1 VSPPLNSPAEAAPAA
16 PPAPAPAPV
25 PAPAASAT
33 AAPGTAA
40 TAPALPLAPP
50 APTPRGGWGFGR
62 FARARI
68 GAEQLTLEL
77 YSGRRTPHLLA
88 RLVQGYVSAEDPA
101 APAQPTD
108 LVDAIAALGP
118 ALAALQARV
127 EKDGGKLRGVVCDVI
142 IDDSWMLYDVVRAD
156 LRGLTPR
163 AADALIG
170 ASLADVAGVASSE
183 IISRWQPQ
191 GGSAYTLACGLPAAT
206 LPALIQVL
214 ATQRMVAGSVEG
226 EFVHEYNRHRATL
239 EPTCSVIAVIRDAG
253 AQLGVLIDGVLTAMS
268 FEFGVA
274 AAKELELRGRGL
286 LRAAG
291 VGGAGTVR
299 FYAIAPATW
308 KAPEPWVGLASAT

>member
-1 VSPPLNSPAEAAPAA
+1 VSPPLNSPAEPAGAAPAAAAAAPAA
-16 PPAPAPAPV
+16 PAAPATAVPAPAP
-25 PAPAASAT
+25 S
-33 AAPGTAA
+33 
-40 TAPALPLAPP
+40 
-50 APTPRGGWGFGR
+50 RGWGFGR

-88 RLVQGYVSAEDPA
+88 RLVQGYVSADDPA

-127 EKDGGKLRGVVCDVI
+127 EKDGGKLRGVVCDII

-183 IISRWQPQ
+183 IVSRWQPQ

-206 LPALIQVL
+206 LPALMQVL

-226 EFVHEYNRHRATL
+226 EFVHEYNRHRARL
-239 EPTCSVIAVIRDAG
+239 EPSCSVIAVIRDAG

-299 FYAIAPATW
+299 FYAIAPSTW